1 MFQSRRSFLGAAA
14 SLATASVWG
23 VASLVAQ
30 SQDPIALPNMSRLPI
45 PQDAIGTAPPEPR
58 INPAERM
65 KRNQA
70 EIEKSMKRLKEAV
83 GELQK
88 DFDANSTTSVLSM
101 SAVHKT
107 EEIEKLA
114 RQIRSLMRG

>member
-14 SLATASVWG
+14 SLAAASVWG
-23 VASLVAQ
+23 VASLGAQ
-30 SQDPIALPNMSRLPI
+30 SQDPIALPNMPRMPI
-45 PQDAIGTAPPEPR
+45 PQDAIGPAPPEPK

-70 EIEKSMKRLKEAV
+70 EIEKSMTRLKEAV

-88 DFDANSTTSVLSM
+88 DFDANSATSVLSM